1 MQRNATEIL
10 GVYRE
15 EVFCPGKVK
24 EDRTVLDTT
33 LEELR
38 GLGYKASAIAPER
51 LGEISGEPKFV
62 LSMAQS
68 HRSLNILAWWHIRGS
83 SIINSVSSVRT
94 CYRAPLFDRL
104 YQIGMPIPYSRILP
118 VRDAYAKLRS
128 SVFRPFWLKRA
139 DVHAVEAGDVAKVTS
154 LEELKNALSH
164 FRSRRIDYVLA
175 QDHVEGEVIK
185 FYGVGPGSYF
195 AAFGSAETG
204 QRVPKLNSLWEVAEK
219 AAAGIGLEV
228 YGGDAVL
235 DSAGRF
241 HLIDI
246 NDWPS
251 FSVCCKEATKAIALH
266 STGFLNGA
274 EL

>member
-1 MQRNATEIL
+1 MLRNDTEVL

-38 GLGYKASAIAPER
+38 GLGYTASAIAPER
-51 LGEISGEPKFV
+51 LREISGKPKFV

-68 HRSLNILAWWHIRGS
+68 HRSLNILAGWHICGS
-83 SIINSVSSVRT
+83 SIMNSVSSVRT

-104 YQIGMPIPYSRILP
+104 YRIGVPIPHGRILP
-118 VRDAYAKLRS
+118 ACDVYAKLRS
-128 SVFRPFWLKRA
+128 SVSRPFWLKRA
-139 DVHAVEAGDVAKVTS
+139 DVHAVETGDVARVTS
-154 LEELKNALSH
+154 LEELKDAVSH

-195 AAFGSAETG
+195 AAFGSPETG
-204 QRVPKLNSLWEVAEK
+204 QSVPKLSSLRGIAEK

-235 DSAGRF
+235 DSTGCF

-266 STGFLNGA
+266 SARLLNGA
-274 EL
+274 EP